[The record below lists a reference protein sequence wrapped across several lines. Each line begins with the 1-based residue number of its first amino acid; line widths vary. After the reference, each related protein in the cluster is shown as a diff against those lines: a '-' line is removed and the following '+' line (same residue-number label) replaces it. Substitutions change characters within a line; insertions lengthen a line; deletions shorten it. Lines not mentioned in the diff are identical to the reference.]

1 MSDIKALLINTD
13 GSTEAITLPRDDSLR
28 LEALQ
33 QAVGGL
39 IEALPIY
46 RNGTCVADGIGNDEA
61 KLVNL
66 ERNELATAVMG
77 PNGLFPGDYIA
88 GPMVVMGP
96 VDADG
101 VETSIPEDLAA
112 EIQSLEHLYRHQP
125 AQDQGLTP

>member
-1 MSDIKALLINTD
+1 MTDIKALLISTD
-13 GSTEAITLPRDDSLR
+13 GSTESITLPRDDSQR
-28 LEALQ
+28 LDALQ
-33 QAVGGL
+33 QYVGGL

-46 RNGTCVADGIGNDEA
+46 RNGELIADGIGNDEA
-61 KLVNL
+61 KLIGM

-96 VDADG
+96 VDDEG

-112 EIQSLEHLYRHQP
+112 EIIAMEHLYRQQP
-125 AQDQGLTP
+125 AEDQGLTP